1 MCGIAG
7 FNWEDPDLGRR
18 MNVLQAHRG
27 PDGEGLR
34 VADGVTLAHRRL
46 AIIDLSDAGRQPM
59 PNEDGSVWLVYNGEI
74 YNAPDLRQEL
84 EALGHRFR
92 SRTDSE
98 VILHGYEAWGPACV
112 ERFNGQF
119 AFCVHD
125 VKGRRLFLARD
136 RFGIKPLHFWH
147 AGRRFAF
154 ASEIKALLA
163 CPDIPRRANDLAV
176 YDYLAYNCYNHT
188 DATFFE
194 DVRALRPGHRATFD
208 LDSGR
213 LAVERFYEIPLRD
226 PADPGLAAACDEF
239 RRLFYDAI
247 FLRLVRADV
256 EVGSCL
262 SGGLDSSSIVCG
274 LHARAPDRSR
284 GHKTFSLTFPDK
296 PEVNESHYVDEVV
309 ARTGVDA
316 KRTTSHTEKLLED
329 LQRLIYHQDEPFGGP
344 SIYGQWEVMRLA
356 GEHHIKVLLDGQGG
370 DELLAG
376 YFFFYGY
383 HFLELAGRGRLMEL
397 ARELGGYRR
406 RHRGV
411 WDGLLAPLLFLAPRF
426 LKRRLTRRYLRVPI
440 RTDFARRWASASTV
454 PEEMYRRMPLNR
466 ALKMRF
472 EVSLPQLLR
481 EEDRN
486 SMAYSIESR
495 LPFLDHRLV
504 EFAMNLPGGYKIHRG
519 QTKYV
524 LREALRGVL
533 PEDIRTRA
541 GKLGFGTP
549 INDWLRTP
557 EMSALVREVFASPEF
572 RGRPYLDPER
582 ILALFEDHQAGRTDS
597 YQTIWK
603 ALNLELWLRRFVDAA
618 DVTPP

>member
-7 FNWEDPDLGRR
+7 FNWEDATLGRR
-18 MNVLQAHRG
+18 MNALQAHRG

-46 AIIDLSDAGRQPM
+46 AIIDLSEAGRQPM
-59 PNEDGSVWLVYNGEI
+59 PNEDESLWLVYNGEI
-74 YNAPDLRQEL
+74 YNAPDLRQDL

-98 VILHGYEAWGPACV
+98 VILHGYEAWGPACI

-125 VKGRRLFLARD
+125 AKERRLFLARD
-136 RFGIKPLHFWH
+136 RFGIKPLHFLH
-147 AGRRFAF
+147 DGRRFAF

-163 CPDIPRRANDLAV
+163 CPDIPRRANDLAI

-194 DVRALRPGHRATFD
+194 DVRALRPGHRLFFD
-208 LDSGR
+208 LDSGTLR
-213 LAVERFYEIPLRD
+213 VERFYEIPLRE
-226 PADPGLAAACDEF
+226 PSDPGLPAACDEF
-239 RRLFYDAI
+239 RRRFYDAI

-274 LHARAPDRSR
+274 LHARAPDRSP
-284 GHKTFSLTFPDK
+284 GHKTFSLTFPDR

-309 ARTGVDA
+309 ARTGVDS
-316 KRTTSHTEKLLED
+316 KRTTSHTEKILGDLE
-329 LQRLIYHQDEPFGGP
+329 RLIYHQDEPFGGP

-356 GEHHIKVLLDGQGG
+356 GEHRIKVLLDGQGG

-383 HFLELAGRGRLMEL
+383 HFLELAGRARPVEL
-397 ARELGGYRR
+397 AREVLAYRR
-406 RHRGV
+406 RHPGL
-411 WDGLLAPLLFLAPRF
+411 WDGPAAALLFLAPRF
-426 LKRRLTRRYLRVPI
+426 LKRRLTRRYMRLSLGPE
-440 RTDFARRWASASTV
+440 FARRCASASTV
-454 PEEMYRRMPLNR
+454 PEAMYRPMQLNQ
-466 ALKMRF
+466 ALKTRF

-504 EFAMNLPGGYKIHRG
+504 EYVMNLPGSYKIRRG
-519 QTKYV
+519 YTKFL

-533 PEDIRTRA
+533 PENIRTRA

-549 INDWLRTP
+549 IGEWFRSPAMD
-557 EMSALVREVFASPEF
+557 AFVRDLFGSRAF
-572 RGRPYLDPER
+572 RERPYLDAAGV
-582 ILALFEDHQAGRTDS
+582 LALFEDHQAGRTNH
-597 YQTIWK
+597 YQAIWK
-603 ALNLELWLRRFVDAA
+603 ALNLELWLRRFVDPPQ
-618 DVTPP
+618 VTPP